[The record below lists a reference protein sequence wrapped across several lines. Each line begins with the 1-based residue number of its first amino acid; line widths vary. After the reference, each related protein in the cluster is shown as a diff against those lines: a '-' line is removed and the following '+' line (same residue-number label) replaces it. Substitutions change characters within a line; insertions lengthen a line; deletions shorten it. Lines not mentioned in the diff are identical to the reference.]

1 MFGIGEIKVNANGKS
16 KEEVKDEIMNEV
28 KKKIDEMF
36 EINEKIVNS
45 HKKSDKKVK
54 GPKPA
59 KISLALEED
68 KEKTGFH
75 IETDIQV
82 EDLSYEQLMTMITM
96 GVANLFK
103 QLFPEDDAF
112 QGMMAI
118 TQMFPALMD
127 EYFKDEEDEED
138 AEQ

>member
-1 MFGIGEIKVNANGKS
+1 M
-16 KEEVKDEIMNEV
+16 
-28 KKKIDEMF
+28 
-36 EINEKIVNS
+36 
-45 HKKSDKKVK
+45 
-54 GPKPA
+54 
-59 KISLALEED
+59 EED

-96 GVANLFK
+96 GIANLFK

-138 AEQ
+138 DGE

>member
-1 MFGIGEIKVNANGKS
+1 MFGIGEIKINPKGKS
-16 KEEVKDEIMNEV
+16 KEEVKEEIMNEV
-28 KKKIDEMF
+28 KKKVDEMF

-45 HKKSDKKVK
+45 HKKVEKKVE

-59 KISLALEED
+59 KISLVLEED

-75 IETDIQV
+75 IETDIEV
-82 EDLSYEQLMTMITM
+82 DDLSYEQLMTMITV

-103 QLFPEDDAF
+103 QLFEKDAF

-118 TQMFPALMD
+118 SQMFPALMD

-138 AEQ
+138 GGE

>member
-1 MFGIGEIKVNANGKS
+1 MFGIGEIKINANGKS
-16 KEEVKDEIMNEV
+16 KEEVKEEIMDEV

-45 HKKSDKKVK
+45 HKKVEKKVK
-54 GPKPA
+54 GAKPA
-59 KISLALEED
+59 KISLLLQED

-75 IETDIQV
+75 IETDIEV
-82 EDLSYEQLMTMITM
+82 NDLSYEQLMTMITM

-103 QLFPEDDAF
+103 QLFEGDEF

-118 TQMFPALMD
+118 TQMFPALM
-127 EYFKDEEDEED
+127 EQYFEDEEDEED
-138 AEQ
+138 AGE

>member
-1 MFGIGEIKVNANGKS
+1 MFGIGEIKINANGKS
-16 KEEVKDEIMNEV
+16 KEEVKEEVMNEV

-45 HKKSDKKVK
+45 HKKVEKKVE

-59 KISLALEED
+59 KISLVLEED

-75 IETDIQV
+75 IETDIEV
-82 EDLSYEQLMTMITM
+82 DDLSYEQLMTMITM

-103 QLFPEDDAF
+103 QLFEEDAF

-118 TQMFPALMD
+118 SQMFPALMD

-138 AEQ
+138 DGE

>member
-1 MFGIGEIKVNANGKS
+1 MFGIGEIKVNAKGKG
-16 KEEVKDEIMNEV
+16 KEEVKEEIMNEV

-45 HKKSDKKVK
+45 HKKVEKKVE

-59 KISLALEED
+59 KISLVLGED

-75 IETDIQV
+75 IETDIEV
-82 EDLSYEQLMTMITM
+82 DDLSYEQLMTMITM

-103 QLFPEDDAF
+103 QLFEEDAF

-118 TQMFPALMD
+118 SQMFPALMD

-138 AEQ
+138 DGE

>member
-1 MFGIGEIKVNANGKS
+1 MFGIGEIKVNANGKT
-16 KEEVKDEIMNEV
+16 KEEVKEEIMNEV
-28 KKKIDEMF
+28 KKKVDEMF

-45 HKKSDKKVK
+45 HKKAEKKVE

-59 KISLALEED
+59 KISLVLEED
-68 KEKTGFH
+68 KERTGFNV
-75 IETDIQV
+75 ETDIEV
-82 EDLSYEQLMTMITM
+82 DDLSYEQLMTMITI

-103 QLFPEDDAF
+103 QLFEDDVF

-127 EYFKDEEDEED
+127 EYFEDEED
-138 AEQ
+138 GEDDGE

>member
-1 MFGIGEIKVNANGKS
+1 MFGIGEIKVNAKGKS
-16 KEEVKDEIMNEV
+16 KEEVKEEIMNEV
-28 KKKIDEMF
+28 NKKVDEMF

-45 HKKSDKKVK
+45 HKKSEKKVE

-59 KISLALEED
+59 KISLVLQED

-82 EDLSYEQLMTMITM
+82 GDLSYEQLMTMITM
-96 GVANLFK
+96 GIANLFK
-103 QLFPEDDAF
+103 QLFEKDAF

-118 TQMFPALMD
+118 SQMFPALMD

-138 AEQ
+138 AEE

>member
-16 KEEVKDEIMNEV
+16 KEEVKEEIMNEV
-28 KKKIDEMF
+28 KKKVDEMF

-45 HKKSDKKVK
+45 HKKVEKKVD

-59 KISLALEED
+59 KISLVLEED
-68 KEKTGFH
+68 KERTGFH
-75 IETDIQV
+75 IETDIEV
-82 EDLSYEQLMTMITM
+82 DDLSYEQLMTMITM

-103 QLFPEDDAF
+103 QLFEEDAF

-118 TQMFPALMD
+118 SQMFPALMD

-138 AEQ
+138 DGE

>member
-1 MFGIGEIKVNANGKS
+1 MFGIGEIKVNSKGKS
-16 KEEVKDEIMNEV
+16 KEEVKEEIMNEV
-28 KKKIDEMF
+28 KKKVDEMF

-45 HKKSDKKVK
+45 HKKVEKKVE

-59 KISLALEED
+59 KISLVLEED

-75 IETDIQV
+75 IETDIEV
-82 EDLSYEQLMTMITM
+82 DDLSYEQLMTMITV

-103 QLFPEDDAF
+103 QLFEKDAF

-118 TQMFPALMD
+118 SQMFPALMD

-138 AEQ
+138 DGE

>member
-1 MFGIGEIKVNANGKS
+1 MFGIGEIKVNAKGKS
-16 KEEVKDEIMNEV
+16 KEEVKEEIMNEV
-28 KKKIDEMF
+28 KKKVDEMF

-45 HKKSDKKVK
+45 HKKVEKKVE

-59 KISLALEED
+59 KISLVLEED
-68 KEKTGFH
+68 KERTGFH
-75 IETDIQV
+75 IETDIEV
-82 EDLSYEQLMTMITM
+82 DDLSYEQLMTMITM

-103 QLFPEDDAF
+103 QLFEKDSF

-118 TQMFPALMD
+118 SQMFPALMD

-138 AEQ
+138 GE

>member
-1 MFGIGEIKVNANGKS
+1 MFGIGEIKINAKGKN
-16 KEEVKDEIMNEV
+16 KEEVKEEIMNEV
-28 KKKIDEMF
+28 KKKVDEMF

-45 HKKSDKKVK
+45 HKKVEKKVE

-59 KISLALEED
+59 KISLVLEED

-75 IETDIQV
+75 IETDIEV
-82 EDLSYEQLMTMITM
+82 DDLSYEQLMTMITM

-103 QLFPEDDAF
+103 QLFEKDSF

-118 TQMFPALMD
+118 SQMFPALMD
-127 EYFKDEEDEED
+127 EYFKDEEEEED
-138 AEQ
+138 DGE

>member
-16 KEEVKDEIMNEV
+16 KEEVKEEIMNEV
-28 KKKIDEMF
+28 KKKVDEMF

-45 HKKSDKKVK
+45 HKKAEKKVE

-59 KISLALEED
+59 KISLVLEED
-68 KEKTGFH
+68 KERTGFNV
-75 IETDIQV
+75 ETDIEV
-82 EDLSYEQLMTMITM
+82 DDLSYEELMTMITM
-96 GVANLFK
+96 GIANLFK
-103 QLFPEDDAF
+103 QLFEEDAF

-118 TQMFPALMD
+118 TQMLPVLMD

-138 AEQ
+138 DGE

>member
-16 KEEVKDEIMNEV
+16 KEEVKEEIMNEV
-28 KKKIDEMF
+28 KKKVDEMF

-45 HKKSDKKVK
+45 HKKVEKKVE

-59 KISLALEED
+59 KISLVLEED
-68 KEKTGFH
+68 KERTGFNV
-75 IETDIQV
+75 ETDIEV
-82 EDLSYEQLMTMITM
+82 DDLSYEQLMTMITM

-103 QLFPEDDAF
+103 QLFEEDAF

-118 TQMFPALMD
+118 SQMFPALMD

-138 AEQ
+138 DGE

>member
-1 MFGIGEIKVNANGKS
+1 MFGIGEIKINPKGKS
-16 KEEVKDEIMNEV
+16 KEEVKEEIMNEV
-28 KKKIDEMF
+28 KKKVDEMF

-45 HKKSDKKVK
+45 HKKVEKKVE

-59 KISLALEED
+59 KISLVLEED

-75 IETDIQV
+75 IETDIEV
-82 EDLSYEQLMTMITM
+82 DDLSYEQLMTMITV

-103 QLFPEDDAF
+103 QLFEEDAF

-118 TQMFPALMD
+118 TQMLPVLMD

-138 AEQ
+138 DGE

>member
-16 KEEVKDEIMNEV
+16 KEEVKEEIMNEV
-28 KKKIDEMF
+28 KKKVDEMF

-45 HKKSDKKVK
+45 HKKVEKKVE

-59 KISLALEED
+59 KISLVLEED
-68 KEKTGFH
+68 KERTGFNV
-75 IETDIQV
+75 ETDIEV
-82 EDLSYEQLMTMITM
+82 DDLSYEQLMTMITM
-96 GVANLFK
+96 GIANLFK
-103 QLFPEDDAF
+103 QLFEEDAF

-118 TQMFPALMD
+118 TQMLPVLMD

-138 AEQ
+138 DGE

>member
-1 MFGIGEIKVNANGKS
+1 MFGIGEIKVNAKGKS
-16 KEEVKDEIMNEV
+16 KEEVKEEIMNEV
-28 KKKIDEMF
+28 KKKVDEMF

-45 HKKSDKKVK
+45 HKKVEKKVE

-59 KISLALEED
+59 KISLVLEED

-75 IETDIQV
+75 IETDIEV
-82 EDLSYEQLMTMITM
+82 DDLSYEQLMTMITV

-103 QLFPEDDAF
+103 QLFEEDAF

-118 TQMFPALMD
+118 SQMFPALMD

-138 AEQ
+138 DGE

>member
-1 MFGIGEIKVNANGKS
+1 MFGIGEIKINANGKS
-16 KEEVKDEIMNEV
+16 KEEVKEEIMNEV

-45 HKKSDKKVK
+45 HKKAEKKVDE
-54 GPKPA
+54 PKPA

-68 KEKTGFH
+68 KERTGFH
-75 IETDIQV
+75 IETDIEV
-82 EDLSYEQLMTMITM
+82 DDLSYEQLMTMITM

-103 QLFPEDDAF
+103 QLFEEDTF

-118 TQMFPALMD
+118 SQMFPALME

-138 AEQ
+138 AGQ

>member
-1 MFGIGEIKVNANGKS
+1 MFGIGEIKVNAKGKS
-16 KEEVKDEIMNEV
+16 KEEVKEEIMNEV
-28 KKKIDEMF
+28 KKKVDEMF

-45 HKKSDKKVK
+45 HKKVEKKVD

-59 KISLALEED
+59 KISLVLEED

-75 IETDIQV
+75 IETDIEV
-82 EDLSYEQLMTMITM
+82 NDLPYEQLMTMITM

-103 QLFPEDDAF
+103 QLFEKDSF

-138 AEQ
+138 DGE

>member
-1 MFGIGEIKVNANGKS
+1 MFGIGEIKINANGKS
-16 KEEVKDEIMNEV
+16 KEEVKEEIMNEV
-28 KKKIDEMF
+28 KKKVDEMF

-45 HKKSDKKVK
+45 HKKVEKKVE

-59 KISLALEED
+59 KISLVLEED
-68 KEKTGFH
+68 KERTGFNVETN
-75 IETDIQV
+75 IEVD
-82 EDLSYEQLMTMITM
+82 DLSYEELMTMITM

-103 QLFPEDDAF
+103 QLFEEDAF

-118 TQMFPALMD
+118 TQMLPVLMD

-138 AEQ
+138 DGE

>member
-1 MFGIGEIKVNANGKS
+1 MFGIGEIKVNAKGKS
-16 KEEVKDEIMNEV
+16 KEEVKEEIMNEV
-28 KKKIDEMF
+28 KKKVDEMF

-45 HKKSDKKVK
+45 HKKVEKKVD

-68 KEKTGFH
+68 KERTGFH
-75 IETDIQV
+75 IETDIEV
-82 EDLSYEQLMTMITM
+82 DDLSYEQLMTMITM
-96 GVANLFK
+96 GIASLFK
-103 QLFPEDDAF
+103 QLFEKDEF

-118 TQMFPALMD
+118 SQMFPALMD

-138 AEQ
+138 GE

>member
-16 KEEVKDEIMNEV
+16 KEEVKEEIMNEV
-28 KKKIDEMF
+28 KKKVDEMF

-45 HKKSDKKVK
+45 HKKVEKKVE

-59 KISLALEED
+59 KISLVLEED
-68 KEKTGFH
+68 KERTGFNV
-75 IETDIQV
+75 ETDIEV
-82 EDLSYEQLMTMITM
+82 DDLSYEQLMTMITM

-103 QLFPEDDAF
+103 QLFEEDAF

-138 AEQ
+138 DGE

>member
-1 MFGIGEIKVNANGKS
+1 MFGIGEIKINANGKS
-16 KEEVKDEIMNEV
+16 KEEVKEEIMNEV
-28 KKKIDEMF
+28 KKKVDEMF

-45 HKKSDKKVK
+45 HKKVEKKVD

-59 KISLALEED
+59 KISLVLEED

-75 IETDIQV
+75 IETDIEV
-82 EDLSYEQLMTMITM
+82 DNLSYEQLMTMITM

-103 QLFPEDDAF
+103 QLFEEDAF

-118 TQMFPALMD
+118 SQMFPALME

-138 AEQ
+138 AG

>member
-1 MFGIGEIKVNANGKS
+1 MFGIGEIKVNTKGKS
-16 KEEVKDEIMNEV
+16 KEEVKEEIMNEV
-28 KKKIDEMF
+28 KKKVDEMF

-45 HKKSDKKVK
+45 HKKVEKKVD

-68 KEKTGFH
+68 KERTGFH
-75 IETDIQV
+75 IETDIEV
-82 EDLSYEQLMTMITM
+82 DDLSYEQLMTMITM

-103 QLFPEDDAF
+103 QLFEKDSF

-138 AEQ
+138 DGE

>member
-16 KEEVKDEIMNEV
+16 KEEVKEEIMNEV
-28 KKKIDEMF
+28 KKKVDEMF

-45 HKKSDKKVK
+45 HKKVEKKVD

-59 KISLALEED
+59 KISLVLEED
-68 KEKTGFH
+68 KERAGFNV
-75 IETDIQV
+75 ETDIEV
-82 EDLSYEQLMTMITM
+82 DDLSYEQLMTMITM
-96 GVANLFK
+96 GIANLFK
-103 QLFPEDDAF
+103 QLFEEDAF

-118 TQMFPALMD
+118 SQMFPVLMD

-138 AEQ
+138 DGE

>member
-1 MFGIGEIKVNANGKS
+1 MFGIGEIKINANGKS
-16 KEEVKDEIMNEV
+16 KEEVKEEIMNEV
-28 KKKIDEMF
+28 KKKVDEMF

-45 HKKSDKKVK
+45 HKKVEKKVD

-59 KISLALEED
+59 KISLVLEED
-68 KEKTGFH
+68 KERTGFH
-75 IETDIQV
+75 IETDIEV
-82 EDLSYEQLMTMITM
+82 DDLSYEQLMTMITM

-103 QLFPEDDAF
+103 QLFEEDAF

-118 TQMFPALMD
+118 SQMFPALMD

-138 AEQ
+138 DGE

>member
-1 MFGIGEIKVNANGKS
+1 MLGSGEIKVNAKGKS
-16 KEEVKDEIMNEV
+16 KEEVKEEIMNEV
-28 KKKIDEMF
+28 KKKVDEMF

-45 HKKSDKKVK
+45 HKKVEKKVE

-75 IETDIQV
+75 IETNIEVD
-82 EDLSYEQLMTMITM
+82 DLSYEQLMTMITV

-103 QLFPEDDAF
+103 QLFEKDAF

-118 TQMFPALMD
+118 SQMFPALMD

-138 AEQ
+138 DGE

>member
-16 KEEVKDEIMNEV
+16 KEEVKEEIMNEV
-28 KKKIDEMF
+28 KKKVDEMF

-45 HKKSDKKVK
+45 HKKVEKKVE

-59 KISLALEED
+59 KISLVLQED

-75 IETDIQV
+75 IETDIEV
-82 EDLSYEQLMTMITM
+82 DDLSYEQLMTMITV

-103 QLFPEDDAF
+103 QLFEEDAF

-118 TQMFPALMD
+118 SQMFPALMD

-138 AEQ
+138 DGE

>member
-16 KEEVKDEIMNEV
+16 KEEVKEEIMNEV
-28 KKKIDEMF
+28 KKKVDEMF

-45 HKKSDKKVK
+45 HKKVEKKVE

-59 KISLALEED
+59 KISLVLEED
-68 KEKTGFH
+68 KERTGFNV
-75 IETDIQV
+75 ETDIEV
-82 EDLSYEQLMTMITM
+82 DDLSYEELMTMITM
-96 GVANLFK
+96 GIANLFK
-103 QLFPEDDAF
+103 KLFEEDAF

-118 TQMFPALMD
+118 TQMLPVLMD

-138 AEQ
+138 DGE

>member
-1 MFGIGEIKVNANGKS
+1 MFGIGEIKINANGKS
-16 KEEVKDEIMNEV
+16 KEEVKEEIMNEV
-28 KKKIDEMF
+28 KKKVDEMF

-45 HKKSDKKVK
+45 HKKVEKKVE

-59 KISLALEED
+59 KISLVLEED

-75 IETDIQV
+75 IETDIEV
-82 EDLSYEQLMTMITM
+82 DDLSYEQLMTMITM

-103 QLFPEDDAF
+103 QLFEEDAF

-118 TQMFPALMD
+118 SQMFPALMD

-138 AEQ
+138 AGQ

>member
-1 MFGIGEIKVNANGKS
+1 MFGIGEIKVNAKGKS
-16 KEEVKDEIMNEV
+16 KEEVKEEIMNEV
-28 KKKIDEMF
+28 KKKVDEMF

-45 HKKSDKKVK
+45 HKKVEKKVE

-75 IETDIQV
+75 IETNIEVD
-82 EDLSYEQLMTMITM
+82 DLSYEQLMTMITV

-103 QLFPEDDAF
+103 QLFEKNEF

-118 TQMFPALMD
+118 SQMFPALMD
-127 EYFKDEEDEED
+127 EYFKDEENEED
-138 AEQ
+138 GE

>member
-1 MFGIGEIKVNANGKS
+1 MFGIGEIKINTNGKS
-16 KEEVKDEIMNEV
+16 KEEVKEEIMDEV

-36 EINEKIVNS
+36 EINEKVVNS
-45 HKKSDKKVK
+45 HKKVEKKVK

-103 QLFPEDDAF
+103 QLFEEDAF

-118 TQMFPALMD
+118 SQMFPALME

-138 AEQ
+138 AGQ

>member
-1 MFGIGEIKVNANGKS
+1 MFGIGEIKVNANGKT
-16 KEEVKDEIMNEV
+16 KEEVKEEIMNEV
-28 KKKIDEMF
+28 KKKVDEMF

-45 HKKSDKKVK
+45 HKKKEKKVE

-59 KISLALEED
+59 KISLVLEED
-68 KEKTGFH
+68 KERTGFNV
-75 IETDIQV
+75 ETDIEV
-82 EDLSYEQLMTMITM
+82 DDLSYEQLMTMITI

-103 QLFPEDDAF
+103 QLFEDDAF

-127 EYFKDEEDEED
+127 EYFEDEED
-138 AEQ
+138 GEDDGE

>member
-1 MFGIGEIKVNANGKS
+1 MFGIGEIKVSAKGKS
-16 KEEVKDEIMNEV
+16 KEEVKEEIMNEV
-28 KKKIDEMF
+28 NKKVDEMF

-45 HKKSDKKVK
+45 HKKSEKKVE

-59 KISLALEED
+59 KISLVLQED

-96 GVANLFK
+96 GIANLFK
-103 QLFPEDDAF
+103 QLFEKDAF

-118 TQMFPALMD
+118 SQMFPALMD

-138 AEQ
+138 GEE